1 MRFTSKGHFV
11 NQRRN
16 IQQRSTTQPP
26 RQNII
31 KNNQLSKKKQRELE
45 IESERK
51 KYGLL
56 IDDRNP
62 LMKIENTTENIC
74 EREKKRKNHKN
85 KRKRKNE
92 NKGNN
97 TSRNKNH
104 I

>member
-1 MRFTSKGHFV
+1 MRFTRKGHFV

-31 KNNQLSKKKQRELE
+31 KNNQLSKKKQREIE

-62 LMKIENTTENIC
+62 LMKIENTTENIKLDVK
-74 EREKKRKNHKN
+74 EKKKEKTT
-85 KRKRKNE
+85 KTKE
-92 NKGNN
+92 KGK
-97 TSRNKNH
+97 TK
-104 I
+104 IKEIIPQDI